1 MNISKLETLLRKRE
15 YAKLDFK
22 RDLNLKTAGDK
33 KELAKD
39 ISAIGNSRGGRG
51 YIIFGVEDKS
61 KKIIGIKKDDLL
73 EEKIQQIIANRLDP
87 PIPIKIEY
95 IYYKN
100 KYIGVLTIFRSIQK
114 PHQLRQNGTFYIR
127 RGSTTDVARRFEV
140 ASMFEEAG
148 FINSELIPIYD
159 SNTKDLN
166 LDLLSEYLKKI
177 NIKYKITNELLVS
190 MGILKKQ
197 SKSDY
202 CLTLGG
208 LLLFSDYPQKYLNHA
223 NIRIIIH
230 YDDKKYIKVFKGNLI
245 FMLDKSE
252 EFLVDLF
259 KYNKYPLRAILEA
272 LRNAIVHR
280 DYLDKHREIIIYISK
295 TKVEISNPGIL
306 INGDTKNTII
316 KEKNNSRRNNWI
328 YQKILIMDDKKR
340 YLESGL
346 GILRIKESFKDK
358 KNKIKFLNV
367 DSRNL
372 FKVILPGVKLKL

>member
-1 MNISKLETLLRKRE
+1 MNISKLETLLKKRE

-22 RDLNLKTAGDK
+22 RDLNLKTSGDK

-51 YIIFGVEDKS
+51 YIIFGVEDKT
-61 KKIIGIKKDDLL
+61 KQIVGIKKDDLL

-100 KYIGVLTIFRSIQK
+100 KYVGVLTIFKSIQK

-148 FINSELIPIYD
+148 FINSELVPIYD
-159 SNTKDLN
+159 SNIADLN
-166 LDLLSEYLKKI
+166 MDLLREYLKKI
-177 NIKYKITNELLVS
+177 NIEYKITNELLVS

-202 CLTLGG
+202 CLTLGS
-208 LLLFSDYPQKYLNHA
+208 LLLFSDYPQKYLSHS

-230 YDDKKYIKVFKGNLI
+230 YNDKKYIKIFKGNLI
-245 FMLDKSE
+245 FMLNKSE
-252 EFLVDLF
+252 EFLIDLF

-280 DYLDKHREIIIYISK
+280 DYLDKHREIVIYISENK
-295 TKVEISNPGIL
+295 IEISNPGIL
-306 INGDTKNTII
+306 INGDTKNTIV
-316 KEKNNSRRNNWI
+316 KEKNNNRRNNWI

-346 GILRIKESFKDK
+346 GILRIKESFKNK
-358 KNKIKFLNV
+358 KNKIKFLNI

-372 FKVILPGVKLKL
+372 FKVILPGVKLKI

>member
-1 MNISKLETLLRKRE
+1 MNISKLETLLKKRE

-51 YIIFGVEDKS
+51 YIIFGVEDKT
-61 KKIIGIKKDDLL
+61 KDIVGIKKDDLL

-95 IYYKN
+95 IHYKN
-100 KYIGVLTIFRSIQK
+100 KYVGVLTIFRSIQK

-159 SNTKDLN
+159 SSIKDLN
-166 LDLLSEYLKKI
+166 LDILSDYLKKI
-177 NIKYKITNELLVS
+177 NIHYKITNELLVS

-197 SKSDY
+197 NKSNY

-252 EFLVDLF
+252 AFLQDLF

-346 GILRIKESFKDK
+346 GILRIKESFKNK
-358 KNKIKFLNV
+358 KTKIKFLNI

-372 FKVILPGVKLKL
+372 FKVILPGVKLKI